1 MANPTVPVVFSN
13 IDPSTLAT
21 RTIGT
26 NNVPAI
32 NLQNIDD
39 DFSAILSLFTVD
51 TTQPASP
58 QVGALFFNTNDAT
71 FQVFD
76 GSVWRGIN
84 AASVIGKVPTA
95 TATANAIPIAD
106 ANGHLNTWI
115 EQGSGS
121 GLDADLVRGLPADFT
136 SSQASSGYQKLPS
149 GLIIQWGQVS
159 VSVSAN
165 TATQWTWTFPIA
177 FPNACLQAFSTAG
190 NNLGSTNT
198 TESFTTTSASGFCEY
213 SSAVTLT
220 IRVLAIG
227 Y

>member
-1 MANPTVPVVFSN
+1 MANPAVPVVFAN

-32 NLQNIDD
+32 NLQNLDD
-39 DFSAILSLFTVD
+39 DFSTILALFTVD
-51 TTQPASP
+51 TTVPPSP
-58 QVGALFFNTNDAT
+58 QVGALFFNSNDTT

-84 AASVIGKVPTA
+84 ADKTDGFDASQTPTA
-95 TATANAIPIAD
+95 NTIPVAD
-106 ANGHLNTWI
+106 ANAHLNTWI
-115 EQGSGS
+115 AQGDAS

-136 SSQASSGYQKLPS
+136 SSLIGNGYQKLPS
-149 GLIIQWGQVS
+149 GLIIQWGSVS

-165 TATQWTWTFPIA
+165 TATQWGWTLPIA
-177 FPNACLQAFSTAG
+177 FPNACLQAFSSAG
-190 NNLGSTNT
+190 NDVTASST
-198 TESFTTTSASGFCEY
+198 TEVLTTTSITGYCYFGAN
-213 SSAVTLT
+213 ATLV
-220 IRVLAIG
+220 IRVFAIG